1 MSESKEINQYMD
13 QLGHDAKVASKV
25 LSQASEGKKNEAL
38 KNIALEIEAK
48 RNEILEEN
56 DKDLKAA
63 KEKDIGSAL
72 IDRLELNDSRIDSM
86 ISGLKV
92 VSELPDPVGEITS
105 MDSTPSGISVSKMR
119 VPLGVV
125 GIIYESR
132 PNVTADAAALCLKS
146 GNSSI
151 LRGGSEAIRSNKI
164 IWNCLQKGLESSGL
178 PKECIQLVE
187 TIDRE
192 AVKNLLHLDEYLDV
206 IIPRGGKGLVKLITE
221 ESRVPVIKHL
231 DGICHVYI
239 DETADFEKAIDIA
252 FNAKTYRYGICGAM
266 ETLLLHKKVAKDIL
280 PRLNTKFLSEGVEL
294 RGCKETLEII
304 SVIEASEEDWST
316 EYLGPV
322 LSIKVV
328 ESLDIAIEHIE
339 KYGSQHTDSIV
350 AEDTE
355 NVNHFF
361 KNVDSSSVMHNLP
374 TCWADGFEYGLGAE
388 VGISTDKIHA
398 RGPVG
403 LEGLTSQKFIV
414 KGNSELRGI

>member
-1 MSESKEINQYMD
+1 MPQSKEINVYME
-13 QLGHDAKVASKV
+13 QLGLEAKQASKV
-25 LSQASEGKKNEAL
+25 LSQSSLEQKNEAL
-38 KNIALEIEAK
+38 QCISDQIEEH
-48 RNEILEEN
+48 RVEILKEN
-56 DKDLKAA
+56 QKDLESA
-63 KEKDIGSAL
+63 KKKSIGSAL
-72 IDRLELNDSRIDSM
+72 IDRLELNESRIDSM

-92 VSELPDPVGEITS
+92 VSDLPDPVGEIV
-105 MDSTPSGISVSKMR
+105 DLDPTPSGIEVSKMR

-146 GNSSI
+146 GNACL
-151 LRGGSEAIRSNKI
+151 LRGGSEAILSNKI
-164 IWNCLQKGLESSGL
+164 IWNCLQKGLEISGL

-187 TIDRE
+187 TTDRE
-192 AVKNLLHLDEYLDV
+192 AVKNLLHLDQYLDV
-206 IIPRGGKGLVKLITE
+206 IIPRGGKGLVQLISE

-239 DETADFEKAIDIA
+239 DKSADLYKAEAIA

-266 ETLLLHKKVAKDIL
+266 ETLLIHHEVASSIL
-280 PRLNTKFLSEGVEL
+280 PSLNKKFLSEKVEL
-294 RGCKETLEII
+294 RGCKKTRGFID
-304 SVIEASEEDWST
+304 VIEAKEEDWQT
-316 EYLGPV
+316 EYLAPI
-322 LSIKVV
+322 LSVKIVDSMEEAV
-328 ESLDIAIEHIE
+328 EHIQ
-339 KYGSQHTDSIV
+339 KFGSNHTDSIV
-350 AEDTE
+350 AEEEQTVDY
-355 NVNHFF
+355 FF

-414 KGNSELRGI
+414 KGNSHLRGV

>member
-1 MSESKEINQYMD
+1 
-13 QLGHDAKVASKV
+13 
-25 LSQASEGKKNEAL
+25 
-38 KNIALEIEAK
+38 
-48 RNEILEEN
+48 
-56 DKDLKAA
+56 
-63 KEKDIGSAL
+63 
-72 IDRLELNDSRIDSM
+72 
-86 ISGLKV
+86 
-92 VSELPDPVGEITS
+92 
-105 MDSTPSGISVSKMR
+105 MDSTPSGIGVSKMR

-192 AVKNLLHLDEYLDV
+192 AVKNLLHLDDYLDV

-328 ESLDIAIEHIE
+328 ESLDTAIEHIE

>member
-1 MSESKEINQYMD
+1 M
-13 QLGHDAKVASKV
+13 
-25 LSQASEGKKNEAL
+25 SQASEGKKNEAL

-105 MDSTPSGISVSKMR
+105 MDSTPSGIGVSKMR

-192 AVKNLLHLDEYLDV
+192 AVKNLLHLDDYLDV

-328 ESLDIAIEHIE
+328 ESLDTAIEHIE